1 MGLVWGHR
9 LEGKPREL
17 SVMYCAGRDVR
28 IVPMADEL
36 LIPFDIWNTEAHDIM
51 LYKQGVI
58 SKEDLRVIL
67 SALHQVRKLYEDG
80 NFKLDPKKE
89 DVHINIESFVTEK
102 YDPEIGSKI
111 HTGRSRN
118 DQIVCDMKML
128 LREKNL
134 QFSSNLTQ
142 LIEVILDV
150 AKQHLNTVM
159 PGFTHYQHATIS
171 TFAHLLVSYAQAL
184 ERDMERF
191 KLAYSIIN
199 RNPLGAAAGYGTSWP
214 IDRGLTTMLLGFDE
228 VQDNT
233 VDCVSTRWESEAEL
247 ASAICFM
254 MTHLSNICQ
263 DFIFMTTSE
272 ANMLRLDDGFVGG
285 SSIMPQKRNP
295 APLEVTRAKTSI
307 AHGALQT
314 LLGIAKGS
322 LSGYNRDSQYTK
334 YIIFDLI
341 SECEL
346 SPVVLREII
355 RTIKVNK
362 EVMRKQATMGFL
374 NAVDVA
380 DYITREFGVP
390 FRQSYHIIAEAVKL
404 SDAQGEITLNA
415 VNTALKNAK
424 VEKSM
429 DAETLHQLCEPERN
443 VKLKNHVGGPGP
455 EAVFRNIE
463 GINAKL
469 NIHKDWING
478 AFDRIQKAKDKIEEI
493 KKEII

>member
-171 TFAHLLVSYAQAL
+171 
-184 ERDMERF
+184 
-191 KLAYSIIN
+191 
-199 RNPLGAAAGYGTSWP
+199 
-214 IDRGLTTMLLGFDE
+214 
-228 VQDNT
+228 
-233 VDCVSTRWESEAEL
+233 
-247 ASAICFM
+247 
-254 MTHLSNICQ
+254 
-263 DFIFMTTSE
+263 
-272 ANMLRLDDGFVGG
+272 
-285 SSIMPQKRNP
+285 
-295 APLEVTRAKTSI
+295 
-307 AHGALQT
+307 
-314 LLGIAKGS
+314 
-322 LSGYNRDSQYTK
+322 
-334 YIIFDLI
+334 
-341 SECEL
+341 
-346 SPVVLREII
+346 
-355 RTIKVNK
+355 
-362 EVMRKQATMGFL
+362 
-374 NAVDVA
+374 
-380 DYITREFGVP
+380 
-390 FRQSYHIIAEAVKL
+390 
-404 SDAQGEITLNA
+404 
-415 VNTALKNAK
+415 
-424 VEKSM
+424 
-429 DAETLHQLCEPERN
+429 
-443 VKLKNHVGGPGP
+443 
-455 EAVFRNIE
+455 
-463 GINAKL
+463 
-469 NIHKDWING
+469 
-478 AFDRIQKAKDKIEEI
+478 
-493 KKEII
+493 